1 MNESSKTE
9 FDPRDLLKNASK
21 GPGVYQFKDAG
32 GQVLYVGKA
41 RNLKNRLTSYF
52 TRSDA
57 EPKKRAM
64 VSHVA
69 GVDLIL
75 THTESE
81 ALLLESNLIK
91 KHRPRYNIVLRDD
104 KSYPYIRLDDSH
116 AFPRLSFYR
125 GGRRESGKYFGPY
138 ASAYS
143 VRQTL
148 SQIQKL
154 FRVRLCEDTF
164 YRLRSRPCLQYQ
176 IDRCTAP
183 CVGLATESEYAE
195 DIRQAAL
202 FLEGRD
208 STLNDYLVEKME
220 QCAIRQDY
228 EAAALFRDRIKALR
242 RVLEHQY
249 ISVGDGDRD
258 VIALCAEQGQYC
270 VDVTFIR
277 GGRHSGNKT
286 FFPRPALDEGPKQI
300 VEGFIGQ
307 FYTGKVVPREVIVS
321 PAPDNKSVVES
332 ALTSLAKRRVRII
345 SHPRGAKARVVEQ
358 AMNNA
363 RAGLAAK
370 ISGHQAQRER
380 LEALREFLDLPET
393 PRRIECFDVSHTS
406 GGNTVVSCVVF
417 DSEGS
422 RNMDYR
428 RFNIKDG
435 GGDDYGAL
443 AEALQRRFKRV
454 KAGEGQYPDI
464 LIIDGGRG
472 QINTASAVLEELQID
487 GIVVLGIA
495 KGRDRKPGRERIYA
509 PGARQ
514 ALAVSSNS
522 PSMHYLQQIRDEAH
536 RFAITGHRRQRAKN
550 IGNSRLQEIPGI
562 GSAKRQALLK
572 HLGGL
577 QEVSRAGI
585 EDLASVPGI
594 SKPLAE
600 RVYSYFH
607 D

>member
-1 MNESSKTE
+1 MTQKSSTG
-9 FDPRDLLKNASK
+9 FDSRDLLKSASK
-21 GPGVYQFKDAG
+21 GPGVYQFKGADG
-32 GQVLYVGKA
+32 EVLYVGKA
-41 RNLKNRLTSYF
+41 RNLKNRLSSYF
-52 TRSDA
+52 SRSDA

-69 GVDLIL
+69 DVDLIL

-91 KHRPRYNIVLRDD
+91 KYRPRYNIVLRDD

-116 AFPRLSFYR
+116 AFPRISFYR
-125 GGRRESGKYFGPY
+125 GGRRDPGQYFGPF
-138 ASAYS
+138 ASAYA

-183 CVGLATESEYAE
+183 CVGLVVESEYAE
-195 DIRQAAL
+195 DIRQAIL

-208 STLNDYLVEKME
+208 SSLNDFLVEKME
-220 QCAIRQDY
+220 QCAARQDY
-228 EAAALFRDRIKALR
+228 ESAVRYRDRIKALR

-249 ISVGDGDRD
+249 VSVGAGDRD
-258 VIALCAEQGQYC
+258 VIALCTEQGQYC

-277 GGRHSGNKT
+277 GGRHSGNKS
-286 FFPRPALDEGPKQI
+286 FFPKPSLDESPKQI
-300 VEGFIGQ
+300 LEGFIGQ
-307 FYTGKVVPREVIVS
+307 FYSGKVVPSEVIVS
-321 PAPDNKSVVES
+321 PAPDNKPVLES
-332 ALTSLAKRRVRII
+332 ALSRLAKRRVRII
-345 SHPRGAKARVVEQ
+345 SHPRGMKARVAEQ
-358 AMNNA
+358 SMNNA
-363 RAGLAAK
+363 RAGLAAR
-370 ISGHQAQRER
+370 ISGHQAQLER
-380 LEALREFLDLPET
+380 LEALRKFLDLPDT

-417 DSEGS
+417 DTEGARKS
-422 RNMDYR
+422 DYR
-428 RFNIKDG
+428 RFNIKAG
-435 GGDDYGAL
+435 GGDDYAAMTEVL
-443 AEALQRRFKRV
+443 NRRFKRV

-464 LIIDGGRG
+464 LLIDGGKG
-472 QINTASAVLEELQID
+472 QINVATEVFEELQID
-487 GIVVLGIA
+487 GIVILGIA
-495 KGRDRKPGRERIYA
+495 KGPDRKPGRERIYV

-514 ALAVSSNS
+514 ALAISSNS
-522 PSMHYLQQIRDEAH
+522 PSMHYIQQIRDEAH
-536 RFAITGHRRQRAKN
+536 RFAITGHRQQRAKN
-550 IGNSRLQEIPGI
+550 SKKSQLQEIPGI

-577 QEVSRAGI
+577 QEVTRAGI

-594 SKPLAE
+594 SKQLAE
-600 RVYSYFH
+600 RVYTYFH